1 MAAKGAGQITASGC
15 YKCAE
20 GELSELEVA
29 AARRNFQAYDLDGD
43 GVISREDF
51 HQAMSKYKEQLGHR
65 TPAELD
71 EMYAS
76 VDIHGTGQ
84 VDFLTFAE
92 MRVRKKNHTATAV
105 SSAYPGE
112 EAKGKKPP
120 MKTWQST
127 PAGGEAAATT
137 GGAPPAKG
145 SWWSTQLSALT
156 HSCSCFSK
164 EH

>member
-1 MAAKGAGQITASGC
+1 MSQESKSTGIITASGC
-15 YKCAE
+15 FKCPE

-29 AARRNFQAYDLDGD
+29 AARRNFQAYDLDCD

-51 HQAMSKYKEQLGHR
+51 HAAMTKYKDQLGHR

-92 MRVRKKNHTATAV
+92 MRVRKKNHTAATTT
-105 SSAYPGE
+105 YTTE
-112 EAKGKKPP
+112 DGKKKPT
-120 MKTWQST
+120 MKTWQS
-127 PAGGEAAATT
+127 AVNNQEEASLQR
-137 GGAPPAKG
+137 PPA
-145 SWWSTQLSALT
+145 TQNPVGKWFTA
-156 HSCSCFSK
+156 CSCLKSRA
-164 EH
+164 

>member
-1 MAAKGAGQITASGC
+1 MSKGVGQITASGC

-51 HQAMSKYKEQLGHR
+51 HSAMSKYKEQLGHR

-92 MRVRKKNHTATAV
+92 MRVRKKNHTASAV
-105 SSAYPGE
+105 STVYAGDDPK
-112 EAKGKKPP
+112 AKKPA

-127 PAGGEAAATT
+127 PADGTA
-137 GGAPPAKG
+137 PAKG
-145 SWWSTQLSALT
+145 DFFQKRIGGLLSMCA
-156 HSCSCFSK
+156 CFSN
-164 EH
+164 ERQ